1 MNVATRPALASRLK
15 RVQVAATVAMTIKA
29 RELRAQGIDVIQL
42 TIGEPDFD
50 TPMHAIE
57 AAHEAAL
64 AGKTKYPPQ
73 DGIPELKQAVQKKF
87 KRDRG
92 LDYALDEIMVSNGG
106 KQVIYNAFLA
116 TIDEGDEVVIPAP
129 YWGAYPLMTKL
140 CGGEPVIVNCPENNG
155 FRLRPEDL
163 DAAITPKT
171 KWLMLNSPNN
181 PTGAAMSRK
190 ELQAIGEVMKK
201 HPHVW
206 IMCDD
211 MYEHLVYGDF
221 EYDTL
226 AAAVPELRDRIVT
239 ITGVSK
245 TYAMTGWRVGFCAGP
260 KDLIKAMVN
269 MQGQVSAGISTVGQ
283 AAAVAALEGP
293 QELVAEQAAIYRKR
307 RDLVVDALNAMPGIT
322 CHRPEGAFY
331 VYPNIA
337 GCIGRTTPK
346 GKKIENDGDFAL
358 ALLEEGHVALVG
370 GAAFGMSPYLRISYA
385 ANDEAVAEAMV
396 RMAKFVG
403 SLQ

>member
-1 MNVATRPALASRLK
+1 MDAPVRPALAQRLK
-15 RVQVAATVAMTIKA
+15 RVQVAATVQMTIKA
-29 RELRAQGIDVIQL
+29 RELRAKGIDVIQL

-50 TPMHAIE
+50 TPDHAIE
-57 AAHEAAL
+57 AAHQAAL

-73 DGIPELKQAVQKKF
+73 DGTAELKQAVQRKF

-92 LDYALDEIMVSNGG
+92 MDVPLDQIMVGNGG
-106 KQVIYNAFLA
+106 KQVLFNALMA

-163 DAAITPKT
+163 EAAITPRT

-181 PTGAAMSRK
+181 PTGAAMSRD
-190 ELQAIGEVMKK
+190 ELRAIGAVMKK

-221 EYDTL
+221 EFDTL
-226 AAAVPELRDRIVT
+226 AAVVPELADRTVT
-239 ITGVSK
+239 VSGVSK
-245 TYAMTGWRVGFCAGP
+245 TYAMTGWRVGFAAGP

-283 AAAVAALEGP
+283 AAAVAALDGP
-293 QELVAEQAAIYRKR
+293 QELVAARAEIYRRR

-322 CHRPEGAFY
+322 CHKPEGAFY

-337 GCIGRTTPK
+337 GCIGRTTPA
-346 GKKIENDGDFAL
+346 GAVINTDGDFAL
-358 ALLEEGHVALVG
+358 ALLDEGHVALVG

-385 ANDEAVAEAMV
+385 ADDAAVEEAMR

-403 SLQ
+403 SLK

>member
-1 MNVATRPALASRLK
+1 MDTHIRPALAQRLK

-29 RELRAQGIDVIQL
+29 RALRAQGIDVIQL

-50 TPMHAIE
+50 SPDHAIE
-57 AAHEAAL
+57 AAHKAAL
-64 AGKTKYPPQ
+64 AGQTKYPPQ
-73 DGIPELKQAVQKKF
+73 DGTPELKAAVQRKF
-87 KRDRG
+87 KRDRN
-92 LDYALDEIMVSNGG
+92 LDYALDEIMVANGG
-106 KQVIYNAFLA
+106 KQVIFDAFLA
-116 TIDEGDEVVIPAP
+116 SIDEGDEVVIPAP
-129 YWGAYPLMTKL
+129 YWGAYPLMAR
-140 CGGEPVIVNCPENNG
+140 CVGGEPVIVNCPENNG

-181 PTGAAMSRK
+181 PTGAAMSRD
-190 ELQAIGEVMKK
+190 ELRAIGAVMKK

-221 EYDTL
+221 EFDTL
-226 AAAVPELRDRIVT
+226 AAVVPELRDRVLT
-239 ITGVSK
+239 ICGVSK
-245 TYAMTGWRVGFCAGP
+245 TYAMTGWRVGFAAGP

-269 MQGQVSAGISTVGQ
+269 MQGQISSGISTVGQ
-283 AAAVAALEGP
+283 AAAAAALDGPQDLVAA
-293 QELVAEQAAIYRKR
+293 QAAIYRRR
-307 RDLVVDALNAMPGIT
+307 RDLVVDSLNAMPGIT

-337 GCIGRTTPK
+337 GCIGRTTPM
-346 GKKIENDGDFAL
+346 GKKIETDGEFAL

-370 GAAFGMSPYLRISYA
+370 GSAFGMSPYLRLSYA
-385 ANDEAVAEAMV
+385 TNDAAVAEAMI
-396 RMAKFVG
+396 RMAKFVA
-403 SLQ
+403 SLK